1 VDKDYTKVESDSV
14 VKVEA
19 DKGVV
24 AQVKVRQA

>member
-1 VDKDYTKVESDSV
+1 VDKDCTEVESDSV
-14 VKVEA
+14 VRVEA